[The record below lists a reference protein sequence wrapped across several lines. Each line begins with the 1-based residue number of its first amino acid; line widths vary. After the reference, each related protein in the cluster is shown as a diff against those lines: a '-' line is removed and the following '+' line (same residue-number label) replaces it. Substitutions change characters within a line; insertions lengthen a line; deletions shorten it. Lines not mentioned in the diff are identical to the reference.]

1 MEFVSSSKEFTVDAE
16 TRERRI
22 EELLEEISAIGI
34 TAELYGICD
43 DDTRIDTITRDVI
56 EQILNI
62 YEYAS
67 FDKKFEMRNE
77 EFFEILR
84 LNMRSK
90 VSDPEF
96 EVIRKW
102 ADDLVFQVVVGAIT
116 LPSIVSDGTLI
127 KIRDETDEKE

>member
-1 MEFVSSSKEFTVDAE
+1 MCREFTVEDDV
-16 TRERRI
+16 REQRI

-34 TAELYGICD
+34 TAELFSICD
-43 DDTRIDTITRDVI
+43 DDNRISQLTRDVL
-56 EQILNI
+56 EQIINI

-84 LNMRSK
+84 LNMQ
-90 VSDPEF
+90 SDVTDEEF

-116 LPSIVSDGTLI
+116 LPNILPNDNPV
-127 KIRDETDEKE
+127 KMMMEAEDEEE

>member
-1 MEFVSSSKEFTVDAE
+1 MCREFTVEDDALE
-16 TRERRI
+16 QRI

-34 TAELYGICD
+34 TAELFSICD
-43 DDTRIDTITRDVI
+43 DDRRISQLTRDVL
-56 EQILNI
+56 EQIINI

-67 FDKKFEMRNE
+67 FDKKFEMGNE

-84 LNMRSK
+84 LNMQ
-90 VSDPEF
+90 SDVTDEEF

-116 LPSIVSDGTLI
+116 LPNILPNDNPI
-127 KIRDETDEKE
+127 KMMMEIEDEEE